1 MASVLEHR
9 VLSLSAVLSLCCSLS
24 LYFSFAWGA
33 KRHRVGARALSSSVV
48 VVESESIYLLLSLS
62 FQQCLF
68 SLALLLLFSW
78 PRPPA
83 CSPVKAG
90 WG

>member
-9 VLSLSAVLSLCCSLS
+9 VLSLCCSLFVLLS
-24 LYFSFAWGA
+24 LYTSASRGGT
-33 KRHRVGARALSSSVV
+33 KRHRVGARSLSFSVV